1 MDELEKKAK
10 EIQDGLELAKK
21 ADKEVTEV
29 KSIVESVK
37 SDVEG
42 VKLGIDGVKGDI
54 DKIQS
59 SIEDIAKDVKNSK
72 VIEVEKKNLK
82 QKIAAI
88 LQSDEYKAQI
98 AELKEKKRDRTKVF
112 ETKDDPTTVVTS
124 GLTGDVTRTMAG
136 EIFTQGYEPNKFLAN
151 ITPVLV
157 PQNKNKA
164 MWFDGAYYDNVGYVT
179 ELTALSTGDG
189 ATLEEKSRELAK
201 VGAFLP
207 YSEEVA
213 DDMDYFLNWAVNEGI
228 ESVLGKIDDLIY
240 TGVGADGGAY
250 TKNIYGLKTAG
261 STAFNASTAGLALAV
276 SNATIAD
283 LVRAM
288 QNQIRIQTN
297 GKYSGN
303 LLYAHPALIAQLYLL
318 KNTQA
323 DYINIMPNGSMMI
336 WGIPVA
342 DSTKVGAA
350 ELMLVDTRTMK
361 LYQKGS
367 LELETERIASTDSY
381 KLHLRWR
388 GQVVVPTN
396 AKLGNV
402 YVANYVTAI
411 AALNAVTPTT
421 LAPTTTAAPT
431 TAAPT
436 TTVAPT
442 TTGS

>member
-37 SDVEG
+37 TDVEG
-42 VKLGIDGVKGDI
+42 VKLGIEGVKGDI
-54 DKIQS
+54 DKMQS
-59 SIEDIAKDVKNSK
+59 SIEDIAKEVKNSK

-88 LQSDEYKAQI
+88 LQSDEYKAQV
-98 AELKEKKRDRTKVF
+98 AELKTKSGNARTKTF
-112 ETKDDPTTVVTS
+112 ETKDDPTSVLTS

-164 MWFDGAYYDNVGYVT
+164 MWFDGAYFDNVGYVT

-240 TGVGADGGAY
+240 SGVGADGGAY
-250 TKNIYGLKTAG
+250 TKNIYGIKTQG
-261 STAFNASTAGLALAV
+261 TTAFNATTAGLALAV
-276 SNATIAD
+276 SNATLAD

-288 QNQIRIQTN
+288 QTQIRIQTN

-303 LLYAHPALIAQLYLL
+303 LLFAHPSLVTQMYLL

-323 DYINIMPNGSMMI
+323 DYINIMPNGALMI

-342 DSTKVGAA
+342 ETTKVGAT
-350 ELMLVDTRTMK
+350 ELVLVDTKTWK
-361 LYQKGS
+361 LHQKGS

-402 YVANYVTAI
+402 YVANYVTSL

-421 LAPTTTAAPT
+421 LAPTTTVAP
-431 TAAPT
+431 

-442 TTGS
+442 TTTGG